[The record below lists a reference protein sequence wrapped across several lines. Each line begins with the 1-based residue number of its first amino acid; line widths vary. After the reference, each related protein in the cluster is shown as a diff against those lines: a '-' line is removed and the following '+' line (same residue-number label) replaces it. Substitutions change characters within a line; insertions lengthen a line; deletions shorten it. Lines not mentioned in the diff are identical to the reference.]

1 MILEEQFP
9 VPRNTAVSKIGNGVI
24 HCFDNSNVIATL
36 IMTNYS
42 SFFKGV
48 FLWDDP
54 DQDQWSKIT
63 RIMVDNESMNPCPE
77 WINCGGN
84 FSKCL
89 GLWRVVST
97 QWSWEVLIL
106 KNCIESSSYA
116 STTYVVA
123 SYGPHFFSNVS
134 EKFGQLARIFGKMV
148 YRPSGK
154 KLPVCLYMK
163 RSRNSLTSWS
173 ST

>member
-36 IMTNYS
+36 IMPNYS

-63 RIMVDNESMNPCPE
+63 WIMVDNESMNPCPE
-77 WINCGGN
+77 WIQ
-84 FSKCL
+84 
-89 GLWRVVST
+89 LWRQFFQMLGFMARSFY
-97 QWSWEVLIL
+97 SMIL
-106 KNCIESSSYA
+106 GGIDPEKLYWVKFICQYDLCCCIVWA
-116 STTYVVA
+116 S
-123 SYGPHFFSNVS
+123 FLF
-134 EKFGQLARIFGKMV
+134 ECFGKIWATSKNFWENGLSPLWQKIACMPI
-148 YRPSGK
+148 YEK
-154 KLPVCLYMK
+154 K
-163 RSRNSLTSWS
+163 
-173 ST
+173 